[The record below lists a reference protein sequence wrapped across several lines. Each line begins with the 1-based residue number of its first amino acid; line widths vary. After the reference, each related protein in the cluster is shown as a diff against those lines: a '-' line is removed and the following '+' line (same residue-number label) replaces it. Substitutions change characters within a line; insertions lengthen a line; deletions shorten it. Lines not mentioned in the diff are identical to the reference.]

1 MTSAGRHLATSAD
14 PFRRLRARGGPGIRA
29 DALANAILSLP
40 VLLLSCGSPE
50 AGSCVT
56 PFTPYGR

>member
-14 PFRRLRARGGPGIRA
+14 PFRRLPHPLRHGAPA